1 MRRAGTAAASEIAS
15 FGDDARHGVAVFAG
29 SGNNGGDGWIVA
41 AELAKRNLP
50 VHVHEVGAPRSE
62 EARHARE
69 VAITAGAQV
78 SADVHRAEPVIV
90 DALLGTG
97 ASGPPRGAIA
107 EAIRIIETRRVH
119 GAHVV
124 SLDTPGGVDAATGAQ
139 EGCVRAAATLTFGT
153 MKRGQLMARDA
164 CGRIV
169 VLDIGIE
176 AKAIEAEL
184 PLLVDSAWAHARI
197 PDIPVTAHKGTRRS
211 LAIVGGD
218 RGMAGAAILAGEG
231 ALRTGIGLLR
241 ILCHPSNTVA
251 VHAGLPAAIVHEW
264 SDDPA
269 GIEAIVATSDT
280 IAIGPGLGRSDRARD
295 LLERVMIAWGGPVVL
310 DADALNVFAGDVDSL
325 APLLRGRPAVIT
337 PHPAELA
344 RLLGVETEAVLEQR
358 FEIGGD
364 LAKRLGCVVLLK
376 GTPTVISSPDGR
388 RYVSASGSA
397 ALATGGSG
405 DVLTGMV
412 ATLLAHMSAGDD
424 EAAFGT
430 PLAARAAACGAFI
443 HGRAAELCQFVCG
456 ITLDD
461 VLRAMPAAWNETPAP
476 LPDGVL

>member
-1 MRRAGTAAASEIAS
+1 
-15 FGDDARHGVAVFAG
+15 V
-29 SGNNGGDGWIVA
+29 
-41 AELAKRNLP
+41 
-50 VHVHEVGAPRSE
+50 
-62 EARHARE
+62 
-69 VAITAGAQV
+69 
-78 SADVHRAEPVIV
+78 
-90 DALLGTG
+90 
-97 ASGPPRGAIA
+97 
-107 EAIRIIETRRVH
+107 
-119 GAHVV
+119 
-124 SLDTPGGVDAATGAQ
+124 
-139 EGCVRAAATLTFGT
+139 
-153 MKRGQLMARDA
+153 
-164 CGRIV
+164 
-169 VLDIGIE
+169 
-176 AKAIEAEL
+176 
-184 PLLVDSAWAHARI
+184 
-197 PDIPVTAHKGTRRS
+197 
-211 LAIVGGD
+211 
-218 RGMAGAAILAGEG
+218 ILAGEG

-344 RLLGVETEAVLEQR
+344 RLLGVETEAVLEER

-364 LAKRLGCVVLLK
+364 LAKQLGCVVLLK

-443 HGRAAELCQFVCG
+443 HGRAAELCQFVRG

-476 LPDGVL
+476 LPDGVLATLDA